1 MARAGVLK
9 ARFKNQ
15 LARSDWTNFID
26 EIAVL
31 NGRETVGPLLSLLPG
46 ALRNRAAVALG
57 ASVAHLA
64 RQNPEAARNIVRRF
78 MWHMNEESGNIG
90 WGIPEA
96 FAETLVRSPLLAE
109 EFHRVLLSYIIDTGH
124 DDNYCDH
131 AVLRRSC
138 CWAVGRLAEVRPD
151 LCLSAVPALI
161 KLLEDE
167 DAPCRGLA
175 ARALG
180 RLPVPPDVVPALRQ
194 LAEKN
199 DASCCEVFENDL
211 LRSCTVAELVRETLR
226 RMERCK
232 QISGLNMT
240 VQKRKTNAAPFDSG

>member
-1 MARAGVLK
+1 MSRAGALK
-9 ARFKNQ
+9 ALFKNR
-15 LARSDWTNFID
+15 LSRPDWADFID

-31 NGRETVGPLLSLLPG
+31 DGREAVGPLLSLLPG
-46 ALRNRAAVALG
+46 ELCNRAAAALG

-64 RQNPEAARNIVRRF
+64 QQNPEAARNIVRRF

-109 EFHRVLLSYIIDTGH
+109 EFHRVLLSYVIDTGH

-138 CWAVGRLAEVRPD
+138 CWAVGRLAEMRPD
-151 LCLSAVPALI
+151 LCLSVVPALI
-161 KLLEDE
+161 KILEDE

-175 ARALG
+175 ARALV
-180 RLPVPPDVVPALRQ
+180 RLPVPPEAVSALCR

-199 DASCCEVFENDL
+199 DAACCEVFENAR
-211 LRSCTVAELVRETLR
+211 LRSCTVAELVREALSRT
-226 RMERCK
+226 CC
-232 QISGLNMT
+232 
-240 VQKRKTNAAPFDSG
+240 